1 VEFHQILT
9 CTYLAAFLA
18 TAALLPGLSLGQTA
32 STSSP
37 TPPPIQQAVVAKV
50 ATIAIQQVGGAT
62 NEAQALIATLR
73 QKYEPRATALQ
84 SRATELDALKK
95 QLQSLPATASD
106 DERATRE
113 RDIAIKERRLQS
125 DAQELQQ
132 EQQAEF
138 QDSFGKIM
146 QKVDQTAIKYATDNG
161 FTLLIDSEASGNEV
175 PTMLWANAQ
184 SDISQAVLNVYN
196 TSSGVKALPPSAPA
210 PNVHRPSPPPN
221 LKR

>member
-1 VEFHQILT
+1 MK

-18 TAALLPGLSLGQTA
+18 TVALLPGLSLGQTA
-32 STSSP
+32 STSEATSSP
-37 TPPPIQQAVVAKV
+37 TPQAVVAKV
-50 ATIAIQQVGGAT
+50 ATIAMQQVGGAT

-73 QKYEPRATALQ
+73 KKYEPRAAALQ
-84 SRATELDALKK
+84 TRATELDALKK
-95 QLQSLPATASD
+95 QVQALPATASD

-113 RDIAIKERRLQS
+113 RDIATKERKLQS

-138 QDSFGKIM
+138 QDTFGKIM

-161 FTLLIDSEASGNEV
+161 FTLLIDSEASGNEI
-175 PTMLWANAQ
+175 PTMLWGTAQ
-184 SDISQAVLNVYN
+184 SDISQAVLNAYN

-210 PNVHRPSPPPN
+210 PNAHRASPPPN
-221 LKR
+221 PTK